1 MPRKS
6 SAHGKLIMIV
16 GLGALGQQYAA
27 LSISRG
33 YRVVGVDVSAV
44 ARRIASDAFPDTRVF
59 ATVEEALD
67 TGLVDG
73 AVIST
78 PLGAHFEAAKAI
90 LSRGVPVYVEKPAFE
105 TMEQFDTIAA
115 LARENAFFRVGTQY
129 LYLPGLIRAIDLMR
143 ADEGTGFLHFVDHC
157 ALSKPQ
163 DPGEWQRQV
172 EQFVFDMAPHAISIV
187 HMAFP
192 RCNDIRA
199 VPLTC
204 SQGQLRGMAIHF
216 HDGDAL
222 IAKADYLVCSRL
234 TVAGFT
240 LSSDA
245 LRYSFDF
252 KTGNEE
258 LRTGVGNPILDRLLP
273 NLRAGW
279 SLIRSGLGQS
289 FGLIFGRR
297 SSYDQSFAALE
308 EAFFEP
314 PQGDIRH
321 REIAISRRINEA
333 TLALRRQL
341 RALAPAVKVG
351 ERLNTLSVKD
361 PERIIDAL
369 VTGANGFIGKVCIE
383 RLVAQGR
390 YPLAIARRSD
400 PELDALAEAGR
411 IALVTC
417 DYGDLN
423 ASLSSLYFAPR
434 APVHN
439 YAAPVSGTFIHQV
452 GCTWA
457 LLDAV
462 LALVERRDLLL
473 LHISSISV
481 LNFSSFLPGR
491 SAAGEAKARRILL
504 KGPYSYAKSLGEER
518 VRARLEPDR
527 YVIIRPG
534 SVWREDRV
542 SSVLVILGYFRGW
555 VIVAGSRRRIL
566 PAIHVDELLARIEGL
581 NLDTQAGQAL
591 SMVSAKP
598 IRNAEFFRDHFASD
612 WRGAFYFPRALVA
625 VLGGLT
631 WLFGGRVTRIPDP
644 IVQLA
649 NFTKSWSER

>member
-1 MPRKS
+1 M
-6 SAHGKLIMIV
+6 MIV

-27 LSISRG
+27 LALSRG
-33 YRVVGVDVSAV
+33 YRVVGVDMSAV
-44 ARRIASDAFPDTRVF
+44 ARRIASDAFPDSRLF

-67 TGLVDG
+67 TGSVDG

-78 PLGAHFEAAKAI
+78 PHGAHFEAAKAI

-105 TMEQFDTIAA
+105 TLEQFDTIAA

-129 LYLPGLIRAIDLMR
+129 LYLPGLIRATDLLQ
-143 ADEGTGFLHFVDHC
+143 ADKGTGFLHLVDHC
-157 ALSKPQ
+157 ALSKPH
-163 DPGEWQRQV
+163 DPVEWQRQV

-187 HMAFP
+187 YRAFP
-192 RCNDIRA
+192 RCGDVQA

-204 SQGQLRGMAIHF
+204 SQGQLRGMALHF

-234 TVAGFT
+234 TVAGFS

-258 LRTGVGNPILDRLLP
+258 LRAGSGNPILDRLLP

-279 SLIRSGLGQS
+279 SLILSGFSQS

-314 PQGDIRH
+314 PQGAIRE

-333 TLALRRQL
+333 TLALRGQL
-341 RALAPAVKVG
+341 RTLAPAAEIG
-351 ERLNTLSVKD
+351 ERSSTLNVTD
-361 PERIIDAL
+361 PGRIIDAL
-369 VTGANGFIGKVCIE
+369 VTGANGFIGKACIE

-390 YPLAIARRSD
+390 YPLAITRRSD
-400 PELDALAEAGR
+400 SELETLAEAGH
-411 IALVTC
+411 IALSTG

-423 ASLSSLYFAPR
+423 TSLSSLSFVPR

-439 YAAPVSGTFIHQV
+439 YAAPVSGTFVQQV
-452 GCTWA
+452 GRTWA

-462 LALVERRDLLL
+462 LALVESRDLRL
-473 LHISSISV
+473 LHISSVSV
-481 LNFSSFLPGR
+481 VDFSSFLPGC
-491 SAAGEAKARRILL
+491 SAASEAKAGRILR
-504 KGPYSYAKSLGEER
+504 KGPYSYAKFLSEER
-518 VRARLEPDR
+518 VRARLEPDG

-534 SVWREDRV
+534 SVWREDRI
-542 SSVLVILGYFRGW
+542 SSVLAILGRFGGRA
-555 VIVAGSRRRIL
+555 IVAGSRRRIL
-566 PAIHVDELLARIEGL
+566 PAIHVDELLARIEA
-581 NLDTQAGQAL
+581 LDLDAQAGQAL
-591 SMVSAKP
+591 NMVSAKP
-598 IRNAEFFRDHFASD
+598 IRNAEFFRCHMASN
-612 WRGAFYFPRALVA
+612 WGEAFYFPRTLVA
-625 VLGGLT
+625 VLGVLT
-631 WLFGGRVTRIPDP
+631 RIFGGQVTRFPDP